1 MKKVLLTTGLSLAVL
16 AGGAFAAQQSGIS
29 VAKAATAT
37 PAAVTQQAL
46 PDQVDA
52 AEAPG
57 TEVNDATEAA
67 GTEVNDATEAAGTE
81 VNDAAEAKGTEA
93 ADKEVDPAVEQAQLQ
108 AQAKITAEES
118 KATALKKISG
128 TVQSV
133 TLEDEDNTAV
143 YNVAVKDS
151 AGKIQ
156 EVKVNAQTGVVVK
169 VDAADGENQD
179 NEGPDSETADDG
191 K

>member
-52 AEAPG
+52 AEAP
-57 TEVNDATEAA
+57 

-179 NEGPDSETADDG
+179 NEGPDTETADDG